1 MSELTRTTLAIEK
14 DLLEKFD
21 AWLSSRGYNNRS
33 EAMRDMIRAAL
44 TEQEWSAPDAQV
56 VAALSIIYDHAAHTL
71 AQQLTHLQHEDHHAI
86 LCSQHVHLDNHQ
98 CLEVILMAGTAA
110 QLRRMADAIVTTRGV
125 RAGKL
130 TLLSK
135 NI

>member
-14 DLLEKFD
+14 ELLEKFD

-33 EAMRDMIRAAL
+33 EAMRDLIRSAL
-44 TEQEWSAPDAQV
+44 TEQEWSTPDAQV

-71 AQQLTHLQHEDHHAI
+71 AQQLTHLQHADHDAI

-98 CLEVILMAGTAA
+98 CLEVILMAS
-110 QLRRMADAIVTTRGV
+110 R
-125 RAGKL
+125 
-130 TLLSK
+130 
-135 NI
+135 